1 MFPETDLTILVNV
14 SFPLTEAYMVTWK
27 HKEKY
32 SDLAIDINNRELF
45 FKYTGGSLG
54 QPSLTIKNV
63 TDFDAGEYFI
73 EIIQTNS
80 AYPGSTAGPATVY
93 VLSKKSSKS

>member
-1 MFPETDLTILVNV
+1 MFPETDLTISVNV

-27 HKEKY
+27 QKEKN
-32 SDLAIDINNRELF
+32 SDLAIDIYNREMF
-45 FKYTGGSLG
+45 DKYTGGSLD

-73 EIIQTNS
+73 EIKPFNS
-80 AYPGSTAGPATVY
+80 GDLGSSAGPATVH
-93 VLSKKSSKS
+93 VLSNKSSKS